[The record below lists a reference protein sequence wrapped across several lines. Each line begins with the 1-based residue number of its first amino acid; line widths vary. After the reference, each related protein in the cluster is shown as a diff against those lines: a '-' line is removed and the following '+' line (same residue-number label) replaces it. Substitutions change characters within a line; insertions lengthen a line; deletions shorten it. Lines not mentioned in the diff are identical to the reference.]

1 MDYKKLADLLYP
13 NTTNTI
19 DYYIKKYPK
28 RKLDDEQEVV
38 RLAPSPT
45 GYLHTGHL
53 YSALLS
59 KSLASGTDGIFYL
72 RLEDTD
78 QKREIENAGTI
89 AYNVLCR
96 YGLIPDEGYRGD
108 DLEQIGD
115 YGDYIQSHR
124 LEIYDTFAKHLVS
137 IGRAFPCFCDK
148 SEGKEDVLARR
159 NEQLENSEA
168 IEEKDPCRSLTI
180 EDVEANIKA
189 GKPWALRLLSQGNPE
204 KTFRFKD
211 SIKGDREIRENC
223 KDIVLVKSNG
233 IPPYSFAHIVD
244 DTLMGTT
251 TVVRGEEWYPS
262 LSAHIEGFKAFGFE
276 PPKYAH
282 TPVICKIDET
292 TGNKRKLSKRKDPEA
307 DARYFLQV
315 GFPTESILEYLM
327 NLLNSDFENW
337 RAQNPLLPYTE
348 FKFAVEKIGSN
359 NPMFDMVKLEDVSK
373 NIISHYSP
381 EKVADCT
388 LAWAEEFDKE
398 FFEIIKNKRD
408 YLIGLFSVDRVDTP
422 KPRKD
427 IAKWSDVKVL
437 YDYMFDETK
446 KLDVAEDYDF
456 ADNVSK
462 EDIIAILT
470 EYAKIYDENDEKQV
484 WFDKIKSICD
494 PLGFSADM
502 KAYKKNPQDF
512 KGSVAD
518 VSGVIRV
525 AITGRRMSP
534 DLYFVKKLL
543 GSNEV
548 VNRLNKAISAVK

>member
-19 DYYIKKYPK
+19 DDYIKKYPK

-180 EDVEANIKA
+180 EEVEANIKA
-189 GKPWALRLLSQGNPE
+189 GKPWALRLLSQGDPE

-408 YLIGLFSVDRVDTP
+408 YLIGLFSIDRVDTP

-427 IAKWSDVKVL
+427 IAKWSDVKGL
-437 YDYMFDETK
+437 YEYMFDETK
-446 KLDVAEDYDF
+446 KLEALEDYDF

-548 VNRLNKAISAVK
+548 ANRLNKAINAVK

>member
-108 DLEQIGD
+108 DLAQIGD

-446 KLDVAEDYDF
+446 KLDNAEDYDF

-548 VNRLNKAISAVK
+548 VNRLNKAIDAVK

>member
-180 EDVEANIKA
+180 EEVEANIKA
-189 GKPWALRLLSQGNPE
+189 GKPWALRLLSQGDPE

-408 YLIGLFSVDRVDTP
+408 YLIGLFSIDRVDTP

-427 IAKWSDVKVL
+427 IAKWSDVKDL
-437 YDYMFDETK
+437 YEYMFDETK
-446 KLDVAEDYDF
+446 KLETLEDYDF

-548 VNRLNKAISAVK
+548 VNRLNKAINAVK

>member
-19 DYYIKKYPK
+19 DDYIKKYPK

-180 EDVEANIKA
+180 EEVEANIKA
-189 GKPWALRLLSQGNPE
+189 GKPWALRLLSQGDPE

-359 NPMFDMVKLEDVSK
+359 NPMFEMVKLEDVSK

-408 YLIGLFSVDRVDTP
+408 YLIGLFSIDRVDTP

-427 IAKWSDVKVL
+427 IAKWSDVKGL
-437 YDYMFDETK
+437 YEYMFDETK
-446 KLDVAEDYDF
+446 KLEALEDYDF

-548 VNRLNKAISAVK
+548 ANRLNKAINAVK

>member
-1 MDYKKLADLLYP
+1 MDYKKLADILYP
-13 NTTNTI
+13 NVTKTI
-19 DYYIKKYPK
+19 DYYISKYPK
-28 RKLDDEQEVV
+28 RKLDENCEVV

-59 KSLASGTDGIFYL
+59 RSLSSATDGIFYL

-96 YGLIPDEGYRGD
+96 YGLVPDEGYRGD
-108 DLEQIGD
+108 ELEQIGE

-137 IGRAFPCFCDK
+137 IGRAFPCFCEK

-159 NEQLENSEA
+159 NEQLENSDI
-168 IEEKDPCRSLTI
+168 IEEKDPCRNLTL
-180 EDVEANIKA
+180 EEVENNIKA
-189 GKPWALRLLSQGNPE
+189 GKAWALRLLSQGNPE

-211 SIKGDREIRENC
+211 SIKGDREVRENC

-282 TPVICKIDET
+282 TPVICKIDEA

-315 GFPTESILEYLM
+315 GFPTESIMEYLM

-337 RAQNPLLPYTE
+337 RAQNPVLPYTE

-398 FFEIIKNKRD
+398 FFDIIKDKKD
-408 YLIGLFSVDRVDTP
+408 FLIGLFSIDRVDTA

-427 IAKWSDVKVL
+427 IAKWSDVKTL
-437 YDYMFDETK
+437 YSYMFEETK
-446 KLDVAEDYDF
+446 KLEKAEDYDF
-456 ADNVSK
+456 AENVAK
-462 EDIIAILT
+462 EDVVAILT

-484 WFDKIKSICD
+484 WFDKIKSICE

-502 KAYKKNPQDF
+502 KAYKKNPQDY

-543 GSNEV
+543 GSNKV
-548 VNRLNKAISAVK
+548 QNRLNNAINAVK

>member
-180 EDVEANIKA
+180 EEVEANIKA
-189 GKPWALRLLSQGNPE
+189 GKPWALRLLSQGDPE

-337 RAQNPLLPYTE
+337 RAQRQSL
-348 FKFAVEKIGSN
+348 
-359 NPMFDMVKLEDVSK
+359 
-373 NIISHYSP
+373 
-381 EKVADCT
+381 
-388 LAWAEEFDKE
+388 
-398 FFEIIKNKRD
+398 
-408 YLIGLFSVDRVDTP
+408 
-422 KPRKD
+422 
-427 IAKWSDVKVL
+427 
-437 YDYMFDETK
+437 
-446 KLDVAEDYDF
+446 
-456 ADNVSK
+456 
-462 EDIIAILT
+462 
-470 EYAKIYDENDEKQV
+470 
-484 WFDKIKSICD
+484 
-494 PLGFSADM
+494 
-502 KAYKKNPQDF
+502 
-512 KGSVAD
+512 
-518 VSGVIRV
+518 SGIQ
-525 AITGRRMSP
+525 
-534 DLYFVKKLL
+534 
-543 GSNEV
+543 
-548 VNRLNKAISAVK
+548 

>member
-1 MDYKKLADLLYP
+1 MDYKKLADILYP
-13 NTTNTI
+13 NVTKTI
-19 DYYIKKYPK
+19 DYYISKYPK
-28 RKLDDEQEVV
+28 RKLDENCEVV

-59 KSLASGTDGIFYL
+59 RSLSSATDGIFYL

-96 YGLIPDEGYRGD
+96 YGLVPDEGYRGD
-108 DLEQIGD
+108 ELEQIGE

-137 IGRAFPCFCDK
+137 IGRAFPCFCEK

-159 NEQLENSEA
+159 NEQLENSDI
-168 IEEKDPCRSLTI
+168 IEEKDPCRNLTL
-180 EDVEANIKA
+180 EEVENNIKA
-189 GKPWALRLLSQGNPE
+189 GKAWALRLLSQGNPE

-211 SIKGDREIRENC
+211 SIKGDREVRENC

-282 TPVICKIDET
+282 TPVICKIDEA

-315 GFPTESILEYLM
+315 GFPTESIMEYLM

-337 RAQNPLLPYTE
+337 RAQNPVLPYTE

-398 FFEIIKNKRD
+398 FFDIIKDKRD
-408 YLIGLFSVDRVDTP
+408 FLIGLFSIDRVDTA

-427 IAKWSDVKVL
+427 IVR
-437 YDYMFDETK
+437 
-446 KLDVAEDYDF
+446 
-456 ADNVSK
+456 
-462 EDIIAILT
+462 
-470 EYAKIYDENDEKQV
+470 
-484 WFDKIKSICD
+484 C
-494 PLGFSADM
+494 
-502 KAYKKNPQDF
+502 KN
-512 KGSVAD
+512 S
-518 VSGVIRV
+518 
-525 AITGRRMSP
+525 
-534 DLYFVKKLL
+534 L
-543 GSNEV
+543 
-548 VNRLNKAISAVK
+548 